1 MRPYEIVYVI
11 NPDLTDEERT
21 NKTERLQALI
31 TENGGEIEAID
42 NWGKRVMA
50 YEIRHYAEGYYG
62 FATFQLPPLAVRS
75 IEERLNLDEEIL
87 RYQIVARE
95 H

>member
-11 NPDLTDEERT
+11 NPDLTDEERA
-21 NKTERLQALI
+21 NKTERLQTLI
-31 TENGGEIEAID
+31 TESGGEIETVD
-42 NWGKRVMA
+42 DWGKRVMA
-50 YEIRHYAEGYYG
+50 YEIRHHAEGYYG
-62 FATFQLPPLAVRS
+62 FATFQLPPQAARS

-95 H
+95 Q

>member
-11 NPDLTDEERT
+11 NPDLTDEERA
-21 NKTERLQALI
+21 NKTERLQNLI
-31 TENGGEIEAID
+31 TESGGEIEKVD
-42 NWGKRVMA
+42 DWGKRVMA
-50 YEIRHYAEGYYG
+50 YEIRHHAEGHYRL
-62 FATFQLPPLAVRS
+62 TLFQLPPQAVQS